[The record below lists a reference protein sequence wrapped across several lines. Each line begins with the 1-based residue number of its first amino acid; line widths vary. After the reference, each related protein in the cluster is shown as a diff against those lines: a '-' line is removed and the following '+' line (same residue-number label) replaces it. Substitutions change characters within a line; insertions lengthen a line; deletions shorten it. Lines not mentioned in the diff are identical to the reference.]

1 MVIDTCAM
9 TVSAA
14 SQIVLLGSQLMAAF
28 TALLDNCVNDPV
40 STPSGGRAY
49 YGVHP
54 APAIS
59 IQDMFG
65 PSKIKRDAS
74 DISGLNALPPPV
86 NLTIFSHIHSANVT
100 CEAQAAQQRQSVSSC
115 GTA

>member
-1 MVIDTCAM
+1 MVIDTCAV

-28 TALLDNCVNDPV
+28 TALLDNCVDDPV

-59 IQDMFG
+59 IQDIFG
-65 PSKIKRDAS
+65 PSRIKRDTS
-74 DISGLNALPPPV
+74 DVSGLNALPPLV
-86 NLTIFSHIHSANVT
+86 NVTIFSHNHSANVT
-100 CEAQAAQQRQSVSSC
+100 CEAQAAQQRQSISSC
-115 GTA
+115 ETA